1 MSQKLLMF
9 GMNARTP
16 RRRLGP
22 RAAGTRLADGTDAH
36 AVPRMTL
43 RIEIL
48 KLGSVEADSS
58 PLADYRKSAVPVV
71 RPTLAYLILGG
82 AEGPILVDTGFR
94 DPEAISSAGLKAAV
108 AQGEGL
114 EQELARRGLRPAD
127 IRYIFHTHLHAS
139 HAGKDDVFPAS
150 TTVVMNRRELEVG
163 CGGLGGPNYP
173 ARDMKHLLDRLHTPG
188 AAWLLDLHYSGP
200 VELVP
205 GIAAEITGGHTEG
218 SMNLLAETDDG
229 IACICSDVVYDIQ
242 AQIVAPCFQLNHREP
257 LISATTAVSR
267 AHEVASVKKALQSG
281 AWLLPMHDA
290 PARIAAG
297 GVVIGRVAGIHVPG
311 PVAPLES
318 AATAHHA
325 GGSGVPP
332 NSSNHR

>member
-1 MSQKLLMF
+1 
-9 GMNARTP
+9 
-16 RRRLGP
+16 
-22 RAAGTRLADGTDAH
+22 
-36 AVPRMTL
+36 MTL

-58 PLADYRKSAVPVV
+58 SLVDYRKPAVPVV

-94 DPEAISSAGLKAAV
+94 DPEAIQSTGRKATV

-127 IRYIFHTHLHAS
+127 IRYIFHTHLHTS
-139 HAGKDDVFPAS
+139 HAGKDDIFPAS

-163 CGGLGGPNYP
+163 CGGLGGPSYP
-173 ARDMKHLLDRLHTPG
+173 ARDMKHLLDRLHTPS

-205 GIAAEITGGHTEG
+205 GIAAELTGGHTEG

-229 IACICSDVVYDIQ
+229 IACICSDVVCDVQ
-242 AQIVAPCFQLNHREP
+242 AQIVAPRLQLNHREP
-257 LISATTAVSR
+257 LISGTTAVSR
-267 AHEVASVKKALQSG
+267 AREMAAVKKALQSG

-290 PARIAAG
+290 PARIAPG

-311 PVAPLES
+311 PVTPLES
-318 AATAHHA
+318 VAMNRPAD
-325 GGSGVPP
+325 GSGVPST
-332 NSSNHR
+332 SSNLRRE